1 MASVENIAVFG
12 RADVSEDSPEY
23 RDART
28 IGRLLAGAGFTVVN
42 GGYGGVMEAVSRG
55 AAGAGGRV
63 IGVVSDV
70 FGGREPNRYLTS
82 TINSADLFERTALL
96 IENSNAF
103 IGMSPR
109 TGTTWEVLS
118 LMTLR
123 KAGLLEA
130 PPLVLVGPPWQE
142 LIDQLKRLAVVD
154 DYLLEWP
161 TCVLTPMEALDA
173 LGPGSSVEKEANVD

>member
-23 RDART
+23 RDARLM
-28 IGRLLAGAGFTVVN
+28 GRLLAGAGFTVVN

-55 AAGAGGRV
+55 AAEVGGRV
-63 IGVVSDV
+63 VGVVSSV
-70 FGGREPNRYLTS
+70 FGERAPNRYLTS
-82 TINSADLFERTALL
+82 TIESANLFERTARL
-96 IENSNAF
+96 IDNSDAF
-103 IGMSPR
+103 LALSPR

-123 KAGLLEA
+123 KAGVLGA
-130 PPLVLVGPPWQE
+130 HPLVLVGPPWE
-142 LIDQLKRLAVVD
+142 DLIKLLRGLAVVD

-161 TCVLTPMEALDA
+161 TCVRTPIEALDA
-173 LGPGSSVEKEANVD
+173 LGPGSRAGKEANAD